1 MSLKKY
7 WIIAALLVQ
16 SLFVAA
22 QVTQLQDNN
31 IRFYN
36 RGLELF
42 DKEKYGAAQKQF
54 TIFLEHCKDPLLH
67 INTEYYIATCAL
79 ELHNPDAIKL
89 FNKIIEQYPE
99 SPKAKASAFQLG
111 RYYFRQKETSN
122 ALEQMERV
130 DTEYLTPEE
139 LSEYYFI
146 IGYCQFRKENYD
158 AARRALEQTIETKNK
173 YYFPANYYYG
183 YICYQSGDLDKALKH
198 FERVST
204 SKIYGGTVPLYITQI
219 YYAKGQYT
227 TLIPYADTIT
237 NKDIVNDV
245 ALIVAQSHYE
255 TGNFEK
261 AESFFEKYKTSGKPF
276 NRNETYRMAYSY
288 YKNNKYE
295 KAYPE
300 FQKAAEG
307 NDTLAQYACFNLAD
321 CYLQLNKKQNA
332 RLAFEKAYTLG
343 FIDEVKSDALYN
355 LAKLSYELAFH
366 QIAAK
371 QLVEYINEYPES
383 KNNEEAKRILS
394 ELFLNTKN
402 YKEAIPILESI
413 KIKNNDIKTAY
424 QKVTYYRA
432 EELYLNNEFE
442 EASKLFDKS
451 ANYNFDK
458 KLYSLS
464 HFWQGEILFKEGK
477 YKEADSKFNV
487 CLNYYTNEIK
497 ETKYYPLTYY
507 NLGYC
512 DFKQENYASAA
523 AHFEKFR
530 QLESFFGKQPQMY
543 LDGCMR
549 AADCYFKL
557 KNYDK
562 ALAAYDYAIERNAN
576 GSDYALFQKGMI
588 QGVINQPEDK
598 VKTLRQIPNKF
609 PRSGYIDD
617 ALFEIANT
625 RLQQEDYPSA
635 IREFEYILSEYPNS
649 IYYRRARMSLGLIHY
664 NKHDDEK
671 ALEQFKKVA
680 EQYTKTTEGKE
691 ALNTIR
697 AIYVARGE
705 SDIYFDYLKNIP
717 DAGVTLSYQDSV
729 SYESALSVYRNGN
742 CAKAVQSFASYI
754 KRFPEGFFIVPANF
768 YKAEC
773 DYKDKQNDIAF
784 TGYQYVLTQPR
795 NEYSERSARMA
806 ATIQFLKKDYH
817 LALSY
822 YYLLEEY
829 AQNKDNQMVA
839 YLGELRCSYRLEK
852 FDTAF
857 TAARKL
863 TAFNESTK
871 EALVEGNLI
880 LGRIFLNNYQQ
891 PDSARGYF
899 EYVIKETK
907 NANAAEAK
915 YSLAQISF
923 LKKDWKQCEKHI
935 FELNDNYSSY
945 DYWVAKAFILLA
957 DVYME
962 KKDAFQAKATL
973 QSIIDNY
980 KGEDLN
986 KIAREKLAVITAAE
1000 KAEKEANELK
1010 NKPVNQDDEE

>member
-1 MSLKKY
+1 MSFRTY
-7 WIIAALLVQ
+7 WMIAALVVQTLVTT
-16 SLFVAA
+16 A
-22 QVTQLQDNN
+22 QVTQLQENN

-54 TIFLEHCKDPLLH
+54 SLFLDACKDPLLR
-67 INTEYYIATCAL
+67 INTEYYIASCAL

-89 FNKIIEQYPE
+89 FNLIIEKYPE
-99 SPKAKASAFQLG
+99 SPKAKASSFQLG
-111 RYYFRQKETSN
+111 RYYFRQKEYSH
-122 ALEQMERV
+122 ALEQLQRV

-139 LSEYYFI
+139 LSEYHFI
-146 IGYCQFRKENYD
+146 IGYCQFRKENYE
-158 AARRALEQTIETKNK
+158 AAKAALEQTTEIKNK

-183 YICYQSGDLDKALKH
+183 YICYSAGELDKALKH
-198 FERVST
+198 FERVTT
-204 SKIYGGTVPLYITQI
+204 SKIYGNTVPLYIAQI
-219 YYAKGQYT
+219 YYAKGQFT

-237 NKDIVNDV
+237 NKEIVQDI
-245 ALIVAQSHYE
+245 ALILAQARYE
-255 TGNFEK
+255 TGDFEK
-261 AESFFEKYKTSGKPF
+261 AETDFERYKSTGKPF
-276 NRNETYRMAYSY
+276 TRSENYRMAFTY
-288 YKNNKYE
+288 YKNKKYD
-295 KAYPE
+295 KAYIE
-300 FQKAAEG
+300 FQKVAEDK
-307 NDTLAQYACFNLAD
+307 DTLAQYASFHLAD

-332 RLAFEKAYTLG
+332 RLAFERAYNLG
-343 FIDEVKSDALYN
+343 HVEELTAEALYN

-371 QLVEYINEYPES
+371 QLVEFINEYPNS
-383 KNNEEAKRILS
+383 PNNEEAKRILS

-432 EELYLNNEFE
+432 EELYLNNELA
-442 EASKLFDKS
+442 EASRLFDKS
-451 ANYNFDK
+451 AGYNFDK

-464 HFWQGEILFKEGK
+464 HFWQGEILYKEGK
-477 YKEADSKFNV
+477 YDEAISKFNV

-512 DFKQENYASAA
+512 EFKQENYATAA
-523 AHFEKFR
+523 GHFEKFR

-557 KNYDK
+557 KSYDR
-562 ALAAYDYAIERNAN
+562 ALTSYDYAIERNAT

-588 QGVINQPEDK
+588 LGVLNKPDDK
-598 VKTLRQIPNKF
+598 VKTLRLIPNKY
-609 PRSGYIDD
+609 PRSGYVDD

-649 IYYRRARMSLGLIHY
+649 IYFRRARMSLGLIYY
-664 NKHDDEK
+664 NKHEDEK

-705 SDIYFDYLKNIP
+705 SEIYFDYLKNIP

-729 SYESALSVYRNGN
+729 SYESALTVYRNGN
-742 CAKAVQSFASYI
+742 CTKAVQSFASYL
-754 KRFPEGFFIVPANF
+754 KRFPDGFFVVPANF

-773 DYKDKQNDIAF
+773 EYKDKQNDAALA
-784 TGYQYVLTQPR
+784 GYQVVLSNPR
-795 NEYSERSARMA
+795 SEYSERSARIA
-806 ATIQFLKKDYH
+806 ATILYLKKDYNQ
-817 LALSY
+817 ALSY

-839 YLGELRCSYRLEK
+839 YLGQLRSSYRLEK

-857 TAARKL
+857 TSARKVS
-863 TAFNESTK
+863 AFAESTK
-871 EALVEGNLI
+871 EALIESNLI

-891 PDSARGYF
+891 ADSALPYF
-899 EYVIKETK
+899 NYVIRETK

-915 YSLAQISF
+915 YNVAYISF
-923 LKKDWKQCEKHI
+923 LKKDLKQSEKHI

-945 DYWVAKAFILLA
+945 EYWVAKAFILLA

-986 KIAREKLAVITAAE
+986 KIAREKLAGITATE
-1000 KAEKEANELK
+1000 KAEKEALQLK
-1010 NKPVNQDDEE
+1010 NKTTNEEDED

>member
-1 MSLKKY
+1 MNFRTY
-7 WIIAALLVQ
+7 WLIAALVVHTLV
-16 SLFVAA
+16 STA
-22 QVTQLQDNN
+22 QITQLQENS

-54 TIFLEHCKDPLLH
+54 SLFLDECNDPLLR

-89 FNKIIEQYPE
+89 FNLIIEKYPE
-99 SPKAKASAFQLG
+99 SPKAKASSFQLG
-111 RYYFRQKETSN
+111 RYYFRQKEYSS
-122 ALEQMERV
+122 ALEQLQRV
-130 DTEYLTPEE
+130 DAEYLTPEE
-139 LSEYYFI
+139 LSEYHFI

-158 AARRALEQTIETKNK
+158 AAKSALEQTIEIKNK

-183 YICYQSGDLDKALKH
+183 YICYQSADLDKALKH
-198 FERVST
+198 FERVVS
-204 SKIYGGTVPLYITQI
+204 SKIYGSTVTLYISQI
-219 YYAKGQYT
+219 YYAKGQYS

-237 NKDIVNDV
+237 NKEIVNDV
-245 ALIVAQSHYE
+245 ALILAQAYYE
-255 TGNFEK
+255 TEAYEK
-261 AESFFEKYKTSGKPF
+261 AEASFERYKTAGKPLTREE
-276 NRNETYRMAYSY
+276 NYRMAFTY
-288 YKNNKYE
+288 YRNKKYD
-295 KAYPE
+295 KAYIE
-300 FQKAAEG
+300 FQKVAEDK
-307 NDTLAQYACFNLAD
+307 DTLAQYASFQLAD

-332 RLAFEKAYTLG
+332 RLAFERAYTLAH
-343 FIDEVKSDALYN
+343 IESLTAEALFN

-371 QLVEYINEYPES
+371 QLVEFINEYPNS
-383 KNNEEAKRILS
+383 SNNEEAKRILS

-413 KIKNNDIKTAY
+413 KVKNNDIKTAY

-432 EELYLNNEFE
+432 EELYLNNEFT

-451 ANYNFDK
+451 AGYNFDK

-464 HFWQGEILFKEGK
+464 HFWQGEILYKEGK
-477 YKEADSKFNV
+477 YEEAISKFNV

-512 DFKQENYASAA
+512 EFKQENYATAA
-523 AHFEKFR
+523 GHFERFR

-557 KNYDK
+557 KSYDR
-562 ALAAYDYAIERNAN
+562 ALASYDYAIERNAN

-588 QGVINQPEDK
+588 LGVLNKPDDK
-598 VKTLRQIPNKF
+598 VKTLRMIANRF

-649 IYYRRARMSLGLIHY
+649 IYFRRARMSLGLIYY
-664 NKHDDEK
+664 NKHEDEK

-680 EQYTKTTEGKE
+680 EQYTKTPEGKE

-705 SDIYFDYLKNIP
+705 SEVYFDYLKNIP

-729 SYESALSVYRNGN
+729 SYESALTVYRNGN
-742 CAKAVQSFASYI
+742 CTKAVQAFSSYI
-754 KRFPEGFFIVPANF
+754 KRFPEGFFIVPAHF

-773 DYKDKQNDIAF
+773 DYKDKQNETALSA
-784 TGYQYVLTQPR
+784 YQFVLAQPR

-806 ATIQFLKKDYH
+806 ATIQYLKKDYTQ
-817 LALSY
+817 ALSY

-839 YLGELRCSYRLEK
+839 YLGQLRCSYRLEK
-852 FDTAF
+852 YDTAF
-857 TAARKL
+857 TSAHKV
-863 TAFNESTK
+863 TSFTESTK
-871 EALVEGNLI
+871 EALIESNLI
-880 LGRIFLNNYQQ
+880 LGRIYLNNYQQ
-891 PDSARGYF
+891 ADSAVSHF
-899 EYVIKETK
+899 NFVIRETK

-915 YSLAQISF
+915 YSLAYISF
-923 LKKDWKQCEKHI
+923 LKKDWKQCENHI

-980 KGEDLN
+980 KGEELN
-986 KIAREKLAVITAAE
+986 KIAREKLALITAAE
-1000 KAEKEANELK
+1000 KAEKEARELK
-1010 NKPVNQDDEE
+1010 NKPVNEDDEN